1 MTGFRDRNGA
11 VPGPRDRD
19 DRSVPGGADVTAR
32 YVPKGPRPVRTAV
45 VVNAAGEC
53 DGNTTDLAT
62 SGSGSAGKRLPGQ

>member
-1 MTGFRDRNGA
+1 MEPYRGRVIGMTAVFRR
-11 VPGPRDRD
+11 
-19 DRSVPGGADVTAR
+19 ADVTAR

>member
-1 MTGFRDRNGA
+1 MEPYPDRVIGMTAVFRRT
-11 VPGPRDRD
+11 
-19 DRSVPGGADVTAR
+19 DVIAR
-32 YVPKGPRPVRTAV
+32 YVPKGPRPVRTAL